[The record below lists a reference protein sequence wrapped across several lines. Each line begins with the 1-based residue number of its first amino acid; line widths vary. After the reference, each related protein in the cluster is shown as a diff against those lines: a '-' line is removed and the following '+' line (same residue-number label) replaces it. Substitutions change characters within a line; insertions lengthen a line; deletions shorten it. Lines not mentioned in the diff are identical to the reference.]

1 MTISGR
7 GFDSPRLHF
16 IIFEVFSLPHLD
28 SILQFN
34 CEFVASGRFEP
45 FRTDRFPN
53 KELVVVTCMDTRLTE
68 LLPKAMNLGN
78 GDAKIIKTAG
88 AIISHP
94 FGSVTRSILVAIYE
108 LRAKEILVVGHH
120 DCGMASIDSSRILK
134 LAKERGIPEDRIATL
149 KNAGIDLPK
158 WLSGIESIEE
168 NIRQSVKLL
177 RNHPLFPSDITIE
190 GLIISPETG
199 KLDRID

>member
-1 MTISGR
+1 
-7 GFDSPRLHF
+7 
-16 IIFEVFSLPHLD
+16 
-28 SILQFN
+28 
-34 CEFVASGRFEP
+34 
-45 FRTDRFPN
+45 
-53 KELVVVTCMDTRLTE
+53 MDTRLTE

>member
-1 MTISGR
+1 
-7 GFDSPRLHF
+7 
-16 IIFEVFSLPHLD
+16 LPHLQ
-28 SILQFN
+28 SILEVN
-34 CEFVASGRFEP
+34 REFVVQQRYERY
-45 FRTDRFPN
+45 RTDRFPS

-68 LLPKAMNLGN
+68 LLPKAMNLAN

-120 DCGMASIDSSRILK
+120 DCGMAAIDSAKILE
-134 LAKERGIPEDRIATL
+134 LAKLRGIPDDRIQTL
-149 KNAGIDLPK
+149 KNAGIDLPR
-158 WLSGIESIEE
+158 WLSGIASIEE
-168 NIRQSVKLL
+168 NIRQSVVLL
-177 RNHPLFPSDITIE
+177 RNHPLFPSDVSIE

-199 KLDRID
+199 KLDRVL

>member
-1 MTISGR
+1 M
-7 GFDSPRLHF
+7 
-16 IIFEVFSLPHLD
+16 PHLH
-28 SILQFN
+28 SILEYSR
-34 CEFVASGRFEP
+34 EFVASGRYEQY
-45 FRTDRFPN
+45 RTDRFPN

-68 LLPKAMNLGN
+68 LLPRAMNLAN

-108 LRAKEILVVGHH
+108 LRAKEILVIGHH
-120 DCGMASIDSSRILK
+120 DCGMAAIDSSRILK
-134 LAKERGIPEDRIATL
+134 LARERGIPEDRINTL
-149 KNAGIDLPK
+149 INAGIDLPR

-177 RNHPLFPSDITIE
+177 RNHPLFPADIAIE

-199 KLDRID
+199 KLDRV